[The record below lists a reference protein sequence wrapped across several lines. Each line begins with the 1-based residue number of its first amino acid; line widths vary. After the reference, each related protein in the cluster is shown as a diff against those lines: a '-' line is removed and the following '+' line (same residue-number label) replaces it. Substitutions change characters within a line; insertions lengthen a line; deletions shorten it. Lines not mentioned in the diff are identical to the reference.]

1 MVASDVGG
9 LSELIPN
16 NQYGWLVTGSRE
28 LEWIS
33 ALEDA
38 MSSKSA
44 ASQKA
49 IRAYDRA
56 ETLYSFGTIVERWKS
71 LIASRNLKT

>member
-1 MVASDVGG
+1 MIASDVGG

-28 LEWIS
+28 SEWVS

-38 MSSKSA
+38 VSSKSA

-49 IRAYDRA
+49 VRTSDRA
-56 ETLYSFGTIVERWKS
+56 ETLYSFRAIVER
-71 LIASRNLKT
+71 